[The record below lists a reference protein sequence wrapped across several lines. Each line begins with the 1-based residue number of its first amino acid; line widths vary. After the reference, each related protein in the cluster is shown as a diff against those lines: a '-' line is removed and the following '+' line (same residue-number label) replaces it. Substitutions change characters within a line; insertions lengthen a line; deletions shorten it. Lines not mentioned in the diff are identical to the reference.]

1 MENRVGGHVG
11 CPRQLLGQRER
22 ERDIWIGIYLTPFKL
37 NGIFATFRSSN
48 QFFRFIG
55 KIIDRY
61 FYLSIYWYII
71 SITFIIIIS
80 FRWAKDTSKCNYRM
94 MGHGLRLVIFS
105 RLDIAVAG
113 SKWDPDSPSACY
125 IILIPRPV
133 TEIGITRRWIRRVN
147 IIHRRNE
154 CHARRRCPNSGQF
167 SLSLFCSLSSSLAH
181 NIQTLPL

>member
-1 MENRVGGHVG
+1 MLTVLVNCWDRE
-11 CPRQLLGQRER
+11 RER

-61 FYLSIYWYII
+61 FYLSIYWYVI

-167 SLSLFCSLSSSLAH
+167 SLSLFCSLSLSLAH